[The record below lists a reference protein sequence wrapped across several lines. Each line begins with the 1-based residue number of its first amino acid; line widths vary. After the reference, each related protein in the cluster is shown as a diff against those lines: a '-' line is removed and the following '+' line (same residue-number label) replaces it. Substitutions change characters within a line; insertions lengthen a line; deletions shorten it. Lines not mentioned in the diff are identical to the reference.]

1 MVLLDTEESS
11 AEELSRLFLLRM
23 LEQVDFPEN
32 VTRLEVGIDEELGQS
47 AWTTHDF
54 R

>member
-1 MVLLDTEESS
+1 
-11 AEELSRLFLLRM
+11 M